1 MRIYAYMR
9 ASTDEQDASRAK
21 GELEE
26 FAKAHDFKVSSW
38 FTENVSG
45 ATLQRPELF
54 RLLDIAERGD
64 ILLVEQVDR
73 ISRLITADWEA
84 LKNEIT
90 LKGVR
95 VVSLDLP
102 TSHQFLNPVKDDF
115 TARMME
121 ALNAMLL
128 DMLAAVARKD
138 YETNRKRQAQGIEQA
153 KKEGKYKGR
162 PLDVEQRAKI
172 KTMLLAGNTYSD
184 IVKIIGCSKST
195 IFSVNSELKKN
206 LKDDLKRVRIAEFR
220 GVRRSKNE

>member
-1 MRIYAYMR
+1 MRIYAYLR

-26 FAKAHDFKVSSW
+26 FAKKNELKVSSW

-45 ATLQRPELF
+45 ASLQRPELF
-54 RLLDIAERGD
+54 RLLDIAEKGD

-73 ISRLITADWEA
+73 ISRLKTADWEA

-115 TARMME
+115 TARMVE

-138 YETNRKRQAQGIEQA
+138 YEANRKRQAQGIKQA
-153 KKEGKYKGR
+153 KKDGKYKGR
-162 PLDVEQRAKI
+162 SVDVRLHETIRK
-172 KTMLLAGNTYSD
+172 LLLSGNSYTN
-184 IVKIIGCSKST
+184 IVKIVGCSKST
-195 IFSVNSELKKN
+195 ISAVNKDLKKS
-206 LKDDLKRVRIAEFR
+206 LKDDLKAVYLAPF
-220 GVRRSKNE
+220 

>member
-1 MRIYAYMR
+1 MRIYAYLR
-9 ASTDEQDASRAK
+9 ASTNEQDASRAK
-21 GELEE
+21 KELQE
-26 FAKAHDFKVSSW
+26 FAKAHGFKVSSW

-45 ATLQRPELF
+45 ASLKRPELF

-73 ISRLITADWEA
+73 ISRLKTADWEA

-115 TARMME
+115 TARMMD

-138 YETNRKRQAQGIEQA
+138 YESLRKRQKQGIEKA

-162 PLDVEQRAKI
+162 PFDLKLRENI
-172 KTMLLAGNTYSD
+172 KLLLLASTSYNS
-184 IVKIIGCSKST
+184 IVSTLSCSKST
-195 IFSVNSELKKN
+195 VASVNKELRESLKSDLKKTRY
-206 LKDDLKRVRIAEFR
+206 LEVKKP
-220 GVRRSKNE
+220 